1 MSSSAT
7 QSSAVPSFTN
17 ENRGTSVLAVFW
29 VETGI
34 AIGFV
39 GGRFYG
45 RRLIGAVGLDDW
57 SMLITLVSSFRYAFP
72 STWQANMGFISCSL
86 LLQAPWLPAPQIL
99 EAIDI

>member
-7 QSSAVPSFTN
+7 QLSPVPSFTN
-17 ENRGTSVLAVFW
+17 EDRGASVLAVFW

-39 GGRFYG
+39 GGRFYA

-57 SMLITLVSSFRYAFP
+57 SMLITLVSSFPNAFP
-72 STWQANMGFISCSL
+72 SIWRANVPL
-86 LLQAPWLPAPQIL
+86 
-99 EAIDI
+99 